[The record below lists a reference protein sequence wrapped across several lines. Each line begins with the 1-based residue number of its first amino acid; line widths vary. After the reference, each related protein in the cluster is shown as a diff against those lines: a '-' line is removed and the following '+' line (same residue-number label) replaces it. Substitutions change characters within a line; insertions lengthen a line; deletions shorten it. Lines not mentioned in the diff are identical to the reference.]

1 MSVTFEIEHRIE
13 ISPEDYIR
21 EIHLDREFNVWLHE
35 EKLGVGYREIENDTA
50 KGTRKIEM
58 LPSPDLPDV
67 LSKAIG
73 ENFKMIE
80 DGALDGDRYN
90 FVIHPSRFS
99 ERIQVRGEMTLR
111 AAEDGACIRHVS
123 VTVDAKVL
131 GLRSVL
137 EKAIEK
143 NVKKSLGES
152 AAYAN
157 EWIALKRG

>member
-1 MSVTFEIEHRIE
+1 MTFEIEHRIE

-35 EKLGVGYREIENDTA
+35 EKLGVGYREIKSDTE
-50 KGTRKIEM
+50 KGTRQIEM

-67 LSKAIG
+67 LRKAIG

-80 DGALDGDRYN
+80 EGSLAGDRYD

-99 ERIQVRGEMTLR
+99 DRIQVRGEMTLR
-111 AAEDGACIRHVS
+111 AAEGGGCIRHVA
-123 VTVDAKVL
+123 VTVDAKVP
-131 GLRSVL
+131 GVRGML

-143 NVKKSLGES
+143 NVRKSLGES